1 MHRRVG
7 FVVSV
12 CGMAFIV
19 MSLALSLQQPEFVM
33 AAIGFGLLVIGVFF
47 AIESVARSDKERK
60 R

>member
-1 MHRRVG
+1 
-7 FVVSV
+7 
-12 CGMAFIV
+12 MAFIV